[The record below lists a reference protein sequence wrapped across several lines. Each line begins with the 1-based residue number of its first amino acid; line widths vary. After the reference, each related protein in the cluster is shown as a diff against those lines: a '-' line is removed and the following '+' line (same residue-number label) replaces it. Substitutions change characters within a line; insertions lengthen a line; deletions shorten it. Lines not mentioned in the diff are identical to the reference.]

1 LNQIG
6 FFYVKIEIIL
16 NKPFMKKNMGML
28 DRIIRSVLALIIGI
42 LYFTGTISG
51 ALGLI
56 LLIGAIVFLATS
68 FVSFCPLYLP
78 FGISTCK
85 VKEPKA

>member
-1 LNQIG
+1 
-6 FFYVKIEIIL
+6 
-16 NKPFMKKNMGML
+16 MKKNMGML
-28 DRIIRSVLALIIGI
+28 DRIIRSVLALIFGI

-78 FGISTCK
+78 FGFSTCK
-85 VKEPKA
+85 VKEQPKA